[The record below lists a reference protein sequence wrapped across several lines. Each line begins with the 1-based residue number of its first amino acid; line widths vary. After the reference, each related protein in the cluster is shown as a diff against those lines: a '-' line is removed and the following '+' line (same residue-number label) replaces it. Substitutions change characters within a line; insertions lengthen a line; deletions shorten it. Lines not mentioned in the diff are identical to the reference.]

1 MVGFRPVPRPSC
13 GVPVPVS
20 PTPPMSRLLRLSGC
34 LALLAT
40 VALAAAA
47 PANPSGFVI
56 RRGTNLSHW
65 LSQYADQPRDAF
77 LTENDLRFIARAGF
91 DHVRLPVD
99 EKELWGADGRP
110 NEENF
115 ARLLRALGW
124 ARAHG
129 LRTIVDLHTV
139 RSHHFNAA
147 NDGGPANTLFRDP
160 AAQTHFLGLWR
171 ELSARLHD
179 QPLDAVAY
187 EILNEAVADR
197 DEDWNRLVA
206 AAHAQIRA
214 AEPRRVIVIGSNRW
228 QGAWKF
234 PALQVPAGDPNLI
247 LSVHNYEPFTFTH
260 YRASWVPTKIY
271 TGPVQYPGRPIPAAE
286 LARIE
291 AQQPRHVVDQF
302 ASARREWNAERIR
315 EDLMPAIRRARELG
329 LQLYCGEFGCL
340 PTVPRADRLR
350 YYRDFVAVLESEGVA
365 WANWEYKGDFGL
377 FEWHGWKNL
386 GGAPDVELLDALMQK

>member
-1 MVGFRPVPRPSC
+1 MMLSGL
-13 GVPVPVS
+13 
-20 PTPPMSRLLRLSGC
+20 RLLC
-34 LALLAT
+34 LNALCAA
-40 VALAAAA
+40 VALAAT
-47 PANPSGFVI
+47 PLNPSGFLI
-56 RRGTNLSHW
+56 HRGTNLSHW
-65 LSQYADQPRDAF
+65 LSQYAGAPRDKF
-77 LTENDLRFIARAGF
+77 ITEEDFKFIARAGF

-99 EKELWGADGRP
+99 EKELWTDDGRP

-115 ARLLRALGW
+115 GYLLRALGW

-129 LRTIVDLHTV
+129 LRAIVDLHTV

-160 AAQTHFLGLWR
+160 AAQQHFLGLWR

-214 AEPRRVIVIGSNRW
+214 SEPARVIVIGSNKW

-234 PALQVPAGDPNLI
+234 PALKVPAGDPNLI
-247 LSVHNYEPFTFTH
+247 LSVHNYEPFTLTH
-260 YRASWVPTKIY
+260 YRASWVPTKFY

-350 YYRDFVAVLESEGVA
+350 YYRDFVGVLESEGLA
-365 WANWEYKGDFGL
+365 WANWDYKGNFGL
-377 FEWHGWKNL
+377 FERHATREGI
-386 GGAPDVELLDALMQK
+386 GAPDAELLAALFQK